1 MIENRPRPWKV
12 PTTPPV
18 GDRKE
23 RIIGQNAGH
32 EIPLEIEDVLDK
44 KKICDF
50 FLLDFF
56 KFCTL
61 DLRFI
66 N

>member
-1 MIENRPRPWKV
+1 MIGNRPRPWKV

-44 KKICDF
+44 KRRKKGGHSVI
-50 FLLDFF
+50 L
-56 KFCTL
+56 KSHS
-61 DLRFI
+61 FI
-66 N
+66 

>member
-1 MIENRPRPWKV
+1 MIGNRPRPWKF

-23 RIIGQNAGH
+23 RIIGQSARY

-44 KKICDF
+44 KNKKMNKNNAKMNKVSKGF
-50 FLLDFF
+50 QHG
-56 KFCTL
+56 
-61 DLRFI
+61 
-66 N
+66 

>member
-1 MIENRPRPWKV
+1 MIKNRPRPWKV

-44 KKICDF
+44 KK
-50 FLLDFF
+50 
-56 KFCTL
+56 
-61 DLRFI
+61 
-66 N
+66 

>member
-1 MIENRPRPWKV
+1 MIGNRPRPWKV

-32 EIPLEIEDVLDK
+32 EIPLEKRMSWTK
-44 KKICDF
+44 KNPSQRDGNIKKP
-50 FLLDFF
+50 FLVS
-56 KFCTL
+56 T
-61 DLRFI
+61 
-66 N
+66 